1 MDQQDTLRER
11 IRQLEAVEADYRRV
25 QRLVEAASAD
35 NLHQYDGEAVLMV
48 SGATGLILSTNHHA
62 GDLLGLPAAQL
73 VGQPLAD
80 YEIFSAEGAAAHYIE
95 TSVEMAVYE
104 CDYRRADGTLAP
116 VRVLRRR
123 LGSEAES
130 DLHYALED
138 QSLTGRLLR
147 ELSRRED
154 NDFLFRE
161 KLKAVNEINLELS
174 DAGSVDA
181 LCRRAI
187 ELGLSRLGFDRLS
200 IWFLEQETGMM
211 AGTYGV
217 DEEGNL
223 RDERDARWSFESTYV
238 QAFIAGKRTP
248 FIKSDQAPI
257 YNERSQVVGRGW
269 HISVPLLYLGDFVG
283 FMAADNFLSQKPM
296 QAYQP
301 ELLQIY
307 GTTIGHLASHQRNR
321 ERAAQMTDTIRDQ
334 RKQLN
339 MLETFIRHLGHDFR
353 TPLTIINTNTYL
365 LNKSQDPE
373 RRAKLAQNVQ
383 DHVMFLHRMITDIS
397 DVITLENLDQLA
409 LTRTDLGTLLHH
421 VAEDVTELAAEHQVK
436 LTVSANGAPVI
447 VQVDTTWFRRA
458 LLEIIKNAVLYNQ
471 EGGEASVS
479 VVEGPDAVEVRVT
492 DTGVGIAPGEIER
505 IFDLLYRADKART
518 ARAVGLG
525 LSIAKRAVEAHGGRI
540 EVQSQPDRGSTFTVV
555 LPR

>member
-1 MDQQDTLRER
+1 M
-11 IRQLEAVEADYRRV
+11 
-25 QRLVEAASAD
+25 EAASTD
-35 NLHQYDGEAVLMV
+35 NLHQYDGEAVLTV
-48 SGATGLILSTNHHA
+48 AGATGLILSANPRA
-62 GDLLGLPAAQL
+62 SDLLGLSAEQL
-73 VGQPLAD
+73 VGQRLTD
-80 YEIFSAEGAAAHYIE
+80 YEIVPDEHSAAHYVE

-138 QSLTGRLLR
+138 QSLAGRLLR

-200 IWFLEQETGMM
+200 IWFLEPETGMM

-269 HISVPLLYLGDFVG
+269 HIAVPLLYLGDFVG

-307 GTTIGHLASHQRNR
+307 ATTIGHLTSHQRNR
-321 ERAAQMTDTIRDQ
+321 ERAAQLNDTIRTQ
-334 RKQLN
+334 RAHVA

-397 DVITLENLDQLA
+397 DVITLENLDQLT
-409 LTRTDLGTLLHH
+409 LVRIDIGTVLHH
-421 VAEDVTELAAEHQVK
+421 VTEDLTELAAEHRVK
-436 LTVSANGAPVI
+436 LSISANGAPVV
-447 VQVDTTWFRRA
+447 VQVDMTWFKRA
-458 LLEIIKNAVLYNQ
+458 LFEIVKNAILYNQ
-471 EGGEASVS
+471 EGGEVSVS
-479 VVEGPDAVEVRVT
+479 VVDGPGAAEVRVT
-492 DTGVGIAPGEIER
+492 DTGIGIASGEIER

-540 EVQSQPDRGSTFTVV
+540 EVQSQPGRGSTFIVV
-555 LPR
+555 LPRPVTEGA